1 MADLKVTELNA
12 ITASSVVT
20 DDVLLLVDVSA
31 GEDKKI
37 EPDELVEAGLSLL
50 GAGVIAGNKLVD
62 NSVTATQIAA
72 DAVGASELA
81 DNAVEEGA
89 IASGAVHG
97 TAVPGTGSKVH
108 IYAASIGTADVGND
122 QITEAKIADDAVTA
136 DQIAANVVS
145 GSETA
150 LSTIHIEA
158 GSIGAADIKNASITA
173 AKLTGG
179 SLIPTSGI
187 INTDISASADIA
199 VSKLEDFSPNE
210 VLAGPATGATDAAP
224 TARALV
230 AADLPVGTASAN
242 GAVSV
247 PLLGGLNIS
256 SGQISHSNTVSAADL
271 GYVAFDNQGHITS
284 GRALA
289 AGDLPVA
296 TTSAVGGISIG
307 SGLSISFGSASLDT
321 ASSSALGGIKLSSDV
336 TLNGSTQLELATS
349 GVVAGTYPKVTVTS
363 KGIVTAGTTLVD
375 TDIPNHSAALLTSGT
390 LDAARLGANTITGA
404 KMANDSTCVIQ
415 STTPSSGD
423 FEGQFH
429 LNSSSNVLTVWN
441 GSTFVAVSAAAAIDD
456 GTY

>member
-12 ITASSVVT
+12 ITSASVAT
-20 DDVLLLVDVSA
+20 DDVLLVVDVSA

-37 EPDELVEAGLSLL
+37 EPDELVEAGLGLL
-50 GAGVIAGNKLVD
+50 STGVINGNKLVD

-72 DAVGASELA
+72 DAVTASELA
-81 DNAVEEGA
+81 DNAVDEGA
-89 IASGAVHG
+89 IAAGAVHG

-108 IYAASIGTADVGND
+108 LVAASIGTADIGND
-122 QITEAKIADDAVTA
+122 QVTTAKIADDAVTA
-136 DQIAANVVS
+136 DQIAANAVS
-145 GSETA
+145 GSETT
-150 LSTIHIEA
+150 LGTTHIEA
-158 GSIGAADIKNASITA
+158 ASIGAADIKDASITA

-179 SLIPTSGI
+179 SLIPTTGI
-187 INTDISASADIA
+187 VDSDVSASADIA
-199 VSKLEDFSPNE
+199 VSKLQDFSPNT
-210 VLAGPATGATDAAP
+210 VLAGPATGATAAAP
-224 TARALV
+224 TRRALV
-230 AADLPVGTASAN
+230 AADLPNGTASAN

-247 PLLGGLNIS
+247 PTGGGLNIS
-256 SGQISHSNTVSAADL
+256 SGQISHSNSVTAADL
-271 GYVAFDNQGHITS
+271 GYVAFDAQGHITS

-307 SGLSISFGSASLDT
+307 SGLSISSGSASLNT
-321 ASSSALGGIKLSSDV
+321 ASTSALGGIKLSSEV
-336 TLNGSTQLELATS
+336 ELNGSDQLQLATS
-349 GVVAGTYPKVTVTS
+349 GVTAGTYPKVTVTS
-363 KGIVTAGTTLVD
+363 KGIVTSGTTLAD
-375 TDIPNHSAALLTSGT
+375 TDIPNHSAATLTSGT

-415 STTPSSGD
+415 STTPATGD

>member
-1 MADLKVTELNA
+1 LK
-12 ITASSVVT
+12 I
-20 DDVLLLVDVSA
+20 LV
-31 GEDKKI
+31 
-37 EPDELVEAGLSLL
+37 
-50 GAGVIAGNKLVD
+50 
-62 NSVTATQIAA
+62 
-72 DAVGASELA
+72 
-81 DNAVEEGA
+81 
-89 IASGAVHG
+89 
-97 TAVPGTGSKVH
+97 
-108 IYAASIGTADVGND
+108 
-122 QITEAKIADDAVTA
+122 
-136 DQIAANVVS
+136 
-145 GSETA
+145 
-150 LSTIHIEA
+150 
-158 GSIGAADIKNASITA
+158 
-173 AKLTGG
+173 
-179 SLIPTSGI
+179 
-187 INTDISASADIA
+187 
-199 VSKLEDFSPNE
+199 
-210 VLAGPATGATDAAP
+210 P

-256 SGQISHSNTVSAADL
+256 SGQISHSNTVTAADL
-271 GYVAFDNQGHITS
+271 GYVAFDAQGHITS

-336 TLNGSTQLELATS
+336 TLNGSTQLEFATS

-415 STTPSSGD
+415 STTPASGD

-441 GSTFVAVSAAAAIDD
+441 GSTFVAVSAAAAIDA